1 MTASTTCESC
11 GLPLLQADDHAL
23 GDPANPLC
31 RYCTDESGQL
41 RPFEER
47 FERTTQWAIR
57 KDGLPRPEAE
67 ARAREYMR
75 AMPAWKDHPALK
87 EG

>member
-1 MTASTTCESC
+1 VTASTTCESC

-23 GDPANPLC
+23 GDAASPYC

-41 RPFEER
+41 QLFEER
-47 FERTTQWAIR
+47 FERTTQWAVR
-57 KDGLPRPEAE
+57 RDGLPRAEAE
-67 ARAREYMR
+67 ARARAYMR
-75 AMPAWKDHPALK
+75 GMPAWKDHPALQ